1 MCTPVCRRPLYTKER
16 NRLTKNV
23 CSAVIYKEIPIYWCN
38 LYNFGF
44 PLDSQKQKHYNNP
57 YCTSAPHFVLWRG
70 AVPISVKETGDLGKR
85 NCHDLCR
92 LALEDELEQ
101 LKTVKRKEVAEK
113 IKVARGY
120 GDLSENS
127 EYDEAKNEQ
136 GLVEGRIA
144 LLEKMLK
151 HARVV
156 TEDELST
163 DHISVGSHVR
173 IKDEDGDED
182 EYDITGSTEADPVN
196 GKISDESP
204 IGAALIGHSVGDK
217 VDITLP
223 SGAVVQYEVMEIGR
237 AEL

>member
-1 MCTPVCRRPLYTKER
+1 ME
-16 NRLTKNV
+16 
-23 CSAVIYKEIPIYWCN
+23 KEIVMTYAG
-38 LYNFGF
+38 L
-44 PLDSQKQKHYNNP
+44 
-57 YCTSAPHFVLWRG
+57 R
-70 AVPISVKETGDLGKR
+70 
-85 NCHDLCR
+85 
-92 LALEDELEQ
+92 ALEDELEQ

-204 IGAALIGHSVGDK
+204 IGAALIGHSVGSDGDRPSRAVSRTKSGFFQKQVRKHLFLCYILCYTGWDK
-217 VDITLP
+217 LRDVGGQAWQTKRWNSWAMRWRQP
-223 SGAVVQYEVMEIGR
+223 SRRSGP
-237 AEL
+237 

>member
-1 MCTPVCRRPLYTKER
+1 ME
-16 NRLTKNV
+16 
-23 CSAVIYKEIPIYWCN
+23 KEIVMTYAG
-38 LYNFGF
+38 L
-44 PLDSQKQKHYNNP
+44 
-57 YCTSAPHFVLWRG
+57 R
-70 AVPISVKETGDLGKR
+70 
-85 NCHDLCR
+85 
-92 LALEDELEQ
+92 ALEDELEQ

-173 IKDEDGDED
+173 IKDEGE
-182 EYDITGSTEADPVN
+182 EPESYDITGSTEADPVN

>member
-1 MCTPVCRRPLYTKER
+1 MAAKTFKM
-16 NRLTKNV
+16 
-23 CSAVIYKEIPIYWCN
+23 
-38 LYNFGF
+38 
-44 PLDSQKQKHYNNP
+44 
-57 YCTSAPHFVLWRG
+57 TS
-70 AVPISVKETGDLGKR
+70 EGK
-85 NCHDLCR
+85 
-92 LALEDELEQ
+92 AELEKELDY
-101 LKTVKRKEVAEK
+101 LKTEGRIDIAEK
-113 IKVARGY
+113 LKVARSY

>member
-1 MCTPVCRRPLYTKER
+1 ME
-16 NRLTKNV
+16 
-23 CSAVIYKEIPIYWCN
+23 KEIVMTYAG
-38 LYNFGF
+38 L
-44 PLDSQKQKHYNNP
+44 
-57 YCTSAPHFVLWRG
+57 R
-70 AVPISVKETGDLGKR
+70 
-85 NCHDLCR
+85 
-92 LALEDELEQ
+92 ALEDELEQ

-136 GLVEGRIA
+136 GLVEG
-144 LLEKMLK
+144 
-151 HARVV
+151 
-156 TEDELST
+156 
-163 DHISVGSHVR
+163 R

>member
-1 MCTPVCRRPLYTKER
+1 MATENRFKMSQERLDALKKELLY
-16 NRLTKNV
+16 L
-23 CSAVIYKEIPIYWCN
+23 
-38 LYNFGF
+38 
-44 PLDSQKQKHYNNP
+44 
-57 YCTSAPHFVLWRG
+57 
-70 AVPISVKETGDLGKR
+70 ETDK
-85 NCHDLCR
+85 
-92 LALEDELEQ
+92 A
-101 LKTVKRKEVAEK
+101 KEVAEQ
-113 IKVARGY
+113 IKEARSF